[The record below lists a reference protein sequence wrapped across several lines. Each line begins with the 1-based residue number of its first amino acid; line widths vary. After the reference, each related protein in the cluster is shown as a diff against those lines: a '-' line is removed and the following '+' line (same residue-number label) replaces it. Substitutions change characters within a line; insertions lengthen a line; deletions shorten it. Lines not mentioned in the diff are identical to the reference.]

1 MKNFYIAMEASSRGN
16 VYVKLNG
23 HWVIASAGYDT
34 KGGVLDSARERGGT
48 SVTTEN
54 DNER

>member
-1 MKNFYIAMEASSRGN
+1 MEASSRGN

-34 KGGVLDSARERGGT
+34 EGGVLDSARERGGT